1 MELSWLL
8 KFLSFS
14 IVFIKIARA
23 EEKEDRGQVRSSSGE
38 NFKSKLLNMTN
49 QISYGKNG
57 RNNFVNKNGKKNGNL
72 DHYGKAGGN
81 IRHNG
86 GDPAKGTEYAGIQL
100 NSGINSTVINKERT
114 PTMEDSSSKVGKKVT
129 AKSGSNIFEILF
141 EEQGK
146 GKSNDEGQKAVSAQT
161 NTKGPRV
168 LADISNKVTR
178 KATKENNTKKIN
190 HQEASQK
197 EEEHL

>member
-1 MELSWLL
+1 MAG
-8 KFLSFS
+8 
-14 IVFIKIARA
+14 VFMFAVQPGPI
-23 EEKEDRGQVRSSSGE
+23 KEDLVKDKPSDLQPS
-38 NFKSKLLNMTN
+38 
-49 QISYGKNG
+49 
-57 RNNFVNKNGKKNGNL
+57 NGKKNGNL

>member
-1 MELSWLL
+1 
-8 KFLSFS
+8 
-14 IVFIKIARA
+14 
-23 EEKEDRGQVRSSSGE
+23 
-38 NFKSKLLNMTN
+38 MTN
-49 QISYGKNG
+49 PVSYGKNG

-72 DHYGKAGGN
+72 DHSGKAGGN

-86 GDPAKGTEYAGIQL
+86 GDPAKGTEYAGNQL

-114 PTMEDSSSKVGKKVT
+114 PTIGDSSRKVGKK
-129 AKSGSNIFEILF
+129 
-141 EEQGK
+141 GK

-178 KATKENNTKKIN
+178 KATKENNTKKITTRRPPKKSKN
-190 HQEASQK
+190 TFNKPFSKGSRRVKVHVIAKRIDKGKQAVIIEEAATL
-197 EEEHL
+197 EENLSDSEVLQLMHHNMSDSMVPET